1 MAIIWTFHYY
11 SCAEQLRLPPPF
23 LKGRPGGILIFK
35 EKSMTYETIEYQ
47 VTEPGIGLLS
57 LNRPRIYNSVNHRM
71 MEELE
76 GFWQER
82 LHDLDTHVIIL
93 CGNGDKGF
101 CAGLDMRD
109 FMKSAPQMTVD
120 QHYAF
125 QVRLARLLVAMRRA
139 PQPIICAVH
148 GAGAGLGFSFAMA
161 SDVRVISP
169 DARFSAAYINIG
181 LGGADMACSYF
192 LPRLIG
198 AGRAYEF
205 MLTGNFMAAQEALQL
220 GFASRIVERDKLLET
235 ALELA
240 RTMNSKNPM
249 GLRLTKE
256 AINVNLDAAGLEQA
270 LQLEDRNQTLLVTRS
285 LLDKGEKKGK
295 YF

>member
-1 MAIIWTFHYY
+1 
-11 SCAEQLRLPPPF
+11 
-23 LKGRPGGILIFK
+23 
-35 EKSMTYETIEYQ
+35 
-47 VTEPGIGLLS
+47 
-57 LNRPRIYNSVNHRM
+57 
-71 MEELE
+71 
-76 GFWQER
+76 
-82 LHDLDTHVIIL
+82 
-93 CGNGDKGF
+93 
-101 CAGLDMRD
+101 
-109 FMKSAPQMTVD
+109 
-120 QHYAF
+120 
-125 QVRLARLLVAMRRA
+125 MRRV

-148 GAGAGLGFSFAMA
+148 GAATGLGFSFALA

-205 MLTGNFMAAQEALQL
+205 MLTGNFVSGQEAMDL
-220 GFASRIVERDKLLET
+220 GLASRMVERENVLET

-240 RTMNSKNPM
+240 RTMGSKNPM

-256 AINVNLDAAGLEQA
+256 AINMNIDAGGLEQA
-270 LQLEDRNQTLLVTRS
+270 LNLEDRNQTLLMARGR
-285 LLDKGEKKGK
+285 LGGGEKTSR

>member
-1 MAIIWTFHYY
+1 
-11 SCAEQLRLPPPF
+11 LP
-23 LKGRPGGILIFK
+23 KERPGWIFINK
-35 EKSMTYETIEYQ
+35 EKHMTYETIEYQ
-47 VTEPGIGLLS
+47 IIEPGIGLLS
-57 LNRPRIYNSVNHRM
+57 LNRPRIYNSVNYKM

-76 GFWQER
+76 SFWQER
-82 LHDLDTHVIIL
+82 FHDLDTHVIL
-93 CGNGDKGF
+93 LRGNGDKGF
-101 CAGLDMRD
+101 CAGLDMKD
-109 FMKSAPQMTVD
+109 FMKHSPQMTVD

-125 QVRLARLLVAMRRA
+125 QVRLARLPLAMRRA
-139 PQPIICAVH
+139 PQPILCAVH

-205 MLTGNFMAAQEALQL
+205 MLTGNFLSAQEAMSL
-220 GFASRIVERDKLLET
+220 GFASRLAERDKLFET
-235 ALELA
+235 ALDLA

-256 AINVNLDAAGLEQA
+256 AINVNLDADGLEQA
-270 LQLEDRNQTLLVTRS
+270 LQMEDRNQILLVARA

>member
-1 MAIIWTFHYY
+1 MD
-11 SCAEQLRLPPPF
+11 
-23 LKGRPGGILIFK
+23 
-35 EKSMTYETIEYQ
+35 YETLEYARK
-47 VTEPGIGLLS
+47 EAGIGLLS
-57 LNRPRIYNSVNHRM
+57 LNRPRIYNSVNHKM
-71 MEELE
+71 MEDLE
-76 GFWQER
+76 SFWQEKF
-82 LHDLDTHVIIL
+82 HDLDTHVIIL
-93 CGNGDKGF
+93 RGNGDKGF
-101 CAGLDMRD
+101 CAGLDVREH
-109 FMKSAPQMTVD
+109 MKNSPRMNVD

-125 QVRLARLLVAMRRA
+125 QVRLARLLLAMRRA
-139 PQPIICAVH
+139 PQPIVCAVH
-148 GAGAGLGFSFAMA
+148 GAAAGLGFSFAMA

-205 MLTGNFMAAQEALQL
+205 MLTGNFMSAQEAMSL
-220 GFASRIVERDKLLET
+220 GFASRLVESDKLLET

-256 AINVNLDAAGLEQA
+256 AINVNLDAVGLEQA
-270 LQLEDRNQTLLVTRS
+270 LQMEDRNQILLVARA
-285 LLDKGEKKGK
+285 LVDKGEKKGK